1 MIYQALQLAIGFHME
16 IRRLTKNVYEILGT
30 EFSMETRMPTQNMH
44 DILGTEIEHWI
55 QYGG

>member
-1 MIYQALQLAIGFHME
+1 ME
-16 IRRLTKNVYEILGT
+16 IRRPTKNVYEILGT